1 MDYTLSDIASVMG
14 GEKSGGSFGGI
25 LMIVIVFLFVVML
38 GGGRGFGG
46 ADYGPGPGYVTQ
58 GEFTAGLNNLGTQNS
73 LQAIALSSA
82 NNNYETAQLINGQTN
97 TLMEQNNT
105 NLINAIQGFNAVNLS
120 IQNQTNV
127 LAMQV
132 QALQAKMD
140 DCCCAIKTQMLQNRL
155 DDAQAALVAK
165 NADISNYN
173 QSQYLLGQLG
183 RFVAWAGTGAPA
195 ATAVPT

>member
-1 MDYTLSDIASVMG
+1 MDYSLSDIASVMG
-14 GEKSGGSFGGI
+14 GEKGGGFGGL

-46 ADYGPGPGYVTQ
+46 NDAPNPGYVTQ
-58 GEFTAGLNNLGTQNS
+58 ADLSAGLNNLGTQNQ

-97 TLMEQNNT
+97 TLMQQNNT
-105 NLINAIQGFNAVNLS
+105 NLINAIQGFNQINLAV
-120 IQNQTNV
+120 QNQTNV
-127 LAMQV
+127 LAQQL

-140 DCCCAIKTQMLQNRL
+140 SCCCEIKTQMLQNRL
-155 DDAQAALVAK
+155 DDAQAALVSK

-173 QSQYLLGQLG
+173 QSQYLLGQMG
-183 RFVAWAGTGAPA
+183 KWVANPA
-195 ATAVPT
+195 AAAAAV

>member
-25 LMIVIVFLFVVML
+25 LMIVIVFLFVIML
-38 GGGRGFGG
+38 GGRGFGG
-46 ADYGPGPGYVTQ
+46 DPGPGPGYVTQ
-58 GEFTAGLNNLGTQNS
+58 GEFQAGINNLGTQSS
-73 LQAIALSSA
+73 LQTIALSSA
-82 NNNYETAQLINGQTN
+82 NNNYETAQLINGQTS
-97 TLMEQNNT
+97 TLIEQNNA

-127 LAMQV
+127 LAGQL

-140 DCCCAIKTQMLQNRL
+140 NCCCEIKTQMLQNRL

-195 ATAVPT
+195 ATAAS